1 MKRIFIW
8 MALLTLFACARDAGQ
23 ADVVIETEYG
33 DIRIALFDDT
43 PGHRDNFKKLIR
55 ADFYDGLLFHR
66 VVPDFMSQGGDPNSR
81 DAGHDD
87 VLGMGGPGYTLEPE
101 IKHRHFR
108 GAVAAARR
116 GDNVNP
122 EKESSGSQFYI
133 VQGRTLAEPLL
144 RQIEQ
149 QFGITYA
156 PEEVQRYLAE
166 GGAPFL
172 DNGYTVF
179 GQVVEG
185 MEVVDR
191 IAQQPTGPNKRPL
204 KDIPMKIRLD

>member
-8 MALLTLFACARDAGQ
+8 MALLTFVACARDKGQ
-23 ADVVIETEYG
+23 REVLIETEYG

-43 PGHRDNFKKLIR
+43 PAHRDNFTKLIEE
-55 ADFYDGLLFHR
+55 DFYDSLLFHR
-66 VVPDFMSQGGDPNSR
+66 VVPDFMIQGGDPDSKKADPDR
-81 DAGHDD
+81 
-87 VLGMGGPGYTLEPE
+87 VLGMGGPGYTLKPE
-101 IKHRHFR
+101 IRHRHFR
-108 GAVAAARR
+108 GAVAAARL

-122 EKESSGSQFYI
+122 DKESSGSQFYI
-133 VQGRTLAEPLL
+133 VQGRTLTEPLL

-149 QFGITYA
+149 QFGITYTS
-156 PEEVQRYLAE
+156 EEIQRYLEE

-191 IAQQPTGPNKRPL
+191 IAQQPTGPNNRPL
-204 KDIPMKIRLD
+204 KDIPMNLRLD